1 MEQLASL
8 LLHSRTQAHSFHL
21 GVKGIGSHSAHLALQ
36 NYYDS
41 IGGLID
47 GLVEAYQGQYGL
59 IKLQPVSG
67 LDANNDIKNI
77 ITYFDK
83 LCQAVAKLRKEEKL
97 QMSWLQNDIDT
108 VVTLLYSTKYKL
120 INHQ

>member
-8 LLHSRTQAHSFHL
+8 LLHSRTQTHSFHV
-21 GVKGIGSHSAHLALQ
+21 GVKGIGSFSAHVALG
-36 NYYDS
+36 NYYDT
-41 IGGLID
+41 IGGLVD

-67 LDANNDIKNI
+67 LDTNNDIKNVI
-77 ITYFDK
+77 AYFDK
-83 LCQAVAKLRKEEKL
+83 LIAVVAKLRKDEKL

-108 VVTLLYSTKYKL
+108 IVTLLYSTKYKL
-120 INHQ
+120 TNLQ

>member
-1 MEQLASL
+1 MEELASL
-8 LLHSRTQAHSFHL
+8 LLQSRTQAHSFHL

-67 LDANNDIKNI
+67 LDTNNDIKNVI
-77 ITYFDK
+77 AYFDK
-83 LCQAVAKLRKEEKL
+83 LIAVVAKLRKDEKL

-108 VVTLLYSTKYKL
+108 IVTLLYSTKYKL
-120 INHQ
+120 VNLQ